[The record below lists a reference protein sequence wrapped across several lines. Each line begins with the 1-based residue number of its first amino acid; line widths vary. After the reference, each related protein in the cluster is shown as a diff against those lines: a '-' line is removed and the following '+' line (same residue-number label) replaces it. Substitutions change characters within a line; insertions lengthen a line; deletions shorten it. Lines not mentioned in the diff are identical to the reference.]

1 MTMLNNNDIEWE
13 AQVRGTLYY
22 LGMENTLRLVCK
34 KEKSW

>member
-22 LGMENTLRLVCK
+22 IGDGKYIEISL
-34 KEKSW
+34 